1 MDHVSLYELNI
12 LIRNAL
18 LATLEPSYWVV
29 AEIAEMR
36 VHHNGHCFLELVEKE
51 GQQIKAK
58 TRATIWASSYAA
70 ISNRF
75 TTFTGQHLKPGMKI
89 LFNASIQYH
98 ELYGLS
104 LLIRD
109 IDAQYTIG
117 ERARKRQEIIDRLIA
132 DGVFDMNHEIPMP
145 LVPQRIAVISSESA
159 AGYEDFMNQLNQ
171 NEYEYRLDVTL
182 FPSLM
187 QGEKAEKSMVDSLL
201 RINSKIS
208 EFDIVVIIRGGGATL
223 DLECFDSYELG
234 SHIAQFP
241 IPVLTGIGHER
252 DETIADMVANK
263 KLKTPTAVAVFL
275 IESINDFEAQ
285 LDEYFSTIADVMS
298 DAIGETSQL
307 LDQYSNRLFRKGQF
321 LLNIGQLQLARY
333 ISLMNAGWKNALK
346 IQDNM
351 LEKTKLTLRHQP
363 LKTLDLQA
371 KMLNQL
377 ERHLNS
383 INPESILRRGFSI
396 TTINGKNVN
405 RLSEIPDGAE
415 TITLTQLYELTGKVV
430 KSKKRKQ

>member
-18 LATLEPSYWVV
+18 LATLEQSYWVV

-36 VHHNGHCFLELVEKE
+36 VHHNGHCFMELVEKE

-58 TRATIWASSYAA
+58 TRATIWASSYVA
-70 ISNRF
+70 ISYRF
-75 TTFTGQHLKPGMKI
+75 SNVTGQHLKPGMKI

-132 DGVFDMNHEIPMP
+132 DGVFDMNREIPMP

-159 AGYEDFMNQLNQ
+159 AGYGDFMNQLNQ
-171 NEYEYRLDVTL
+171 NEYGYQLDVTL
-182 FPSLM
+182 FPALM
-187 QGEKAEKSMVDSLL
+187 QGEKAEISIVDSLL

-208 EFDIVVIIRGGGATL
+208 AFDLVVVIRGGGATL
-223 DLECFDSYELG
+223 DLECFDGYELG

-241 IPVLTGIGHER
+241 IPVITGIGHER

-275 IESINDFEAQ
+275 IETISDFEGR
-285 LDEYFSTIADVMS
+285 LDEHFSSISDILN
-298 DAIGETSQL
+298 DAINETSQL
-307 LDQYSNRLFRKGQF
+307 LDLYSNRLFRKGQY
-321 LLNIGQLQLARY
+321 LLHTGQLQLERF
-333 ISLMNAGWKNALK
+333 INLTNAGWKNSLK
-346 IQDNM
+346 THEVM
-351 LEKTKLTLRHQP
+351 LEKTKRTLCHES
-363 LKTLDLQA
+363 LKTLELQA
-371 KMLNQL
+371 KMMNQL
-377 ERHLNS
+377 ERQLNS
-383 INPESILRRGFSI
+383 VNPENILRRGFSI
-396 TTINGKNVN
+396 TTINGKNIN
-405 RLSEIPDGAE
+405 ALSEIPVGAE
-415 TITLTQLYELTGKVV
+415 IMTITELHDLTSKVIN
-430 KSKKRKQ
+430 SKKRKQ

>member
-18 LATLEPSYWVV
+18 LASLEQSYWVV

-51 GQQIKAK
+51 GQQIRAK
-58 TRATIWASSYAA
+58 NRATIWASGYAA
-70 ISNRF
+70 ISSRF
-75 TTFTGQHLKPGMKI
+75 ATFTGQHLKPGMKI
-89 LFNASIQYH
+89 LLNASVQYH

-104 LLIRD
+104 LLIKD

-117 ERARKRQEIIDRLIA
+117 ERARKRQEIIDQLRA
-132 DGVFDMNHEIPMP
+132 DGVFDMNREIPMP
-145 LVPQRIAVISSESA
+145 LVPQRLAVISSESA
-159 AGYEDFMNQLNQ
+159 AGYGDFMDQLSQ
-171 NEYEYRLDVTL
+171 NEYGYRLDVTL

-187 QGEKAEKSMVDSLL
+187 QGEKAEKSIIDSLL

-208 EFDIVVIIRGGGATL
+208 EFDLVVIIRGGGATL
-223 DLECFDSYELG
+223 DLECFDGYELG

-275 IESINDFEAQ
+275 VEMMNDFEAH
-285 LDEYFSTIADVMS
+285 LNDHFSIIAEVMS
-298 DAIGETSQL
+298 EAISETTQL
-307 LDQYSNRLFRKGQF
+307 LDHHSNRIFRKGQS
-321 LLNIGQLQLARY
+321 LVNAGELQLARY
-333 ISLMNAGWKNALK
+333 INLMNAGWKNALK
-346 IQDNM
+346 TQDAS
-351 LEKTKLTLRHQP
+351 LDKTKRTLSHQP
-363 LKTLDLQA
+363 LKTLELQTVA
-371 KMLNQL
+371 LSQL

-383 INPESILRRGFSI
+383 ISPESILRRGFSI

-405 RLSEIPDGAE
+405 AFSDIPAGAE
-415 TITLTQLYELTGKVV
+415 MVTITEHHELTGRVIH
-430 KSKKRKQ
+430 SKNRKK